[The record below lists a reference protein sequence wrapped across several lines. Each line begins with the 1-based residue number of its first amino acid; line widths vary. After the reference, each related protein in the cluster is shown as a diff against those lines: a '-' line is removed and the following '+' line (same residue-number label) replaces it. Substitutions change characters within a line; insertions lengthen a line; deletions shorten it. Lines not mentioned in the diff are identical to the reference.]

1 MVRKGRVYRLTVRF
15 DLPMKDKRYKN
26 DDTSASTLSHTS
38 LSLGRQNGEKGGR
51 EARVS
56 RVTAFMDYTFKSPWR
71 QEISTAKIQITGEAQ
86 GDNGDY

>member
-1 MVRKGRVYRLTVRF
+1 MRF

-51 EARVS
+51 EARVY